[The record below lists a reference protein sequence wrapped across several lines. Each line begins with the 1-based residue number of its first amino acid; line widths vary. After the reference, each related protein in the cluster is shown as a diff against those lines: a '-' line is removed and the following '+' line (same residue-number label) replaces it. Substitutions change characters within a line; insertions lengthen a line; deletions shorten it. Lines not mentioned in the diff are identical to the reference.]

1 MNARNSAYPHNG
13 LFRERRFKVILGP
26 HISEKASVLGDQNNQ
41 YVFKVA
47 MDATKKEVREAVQDL
62 FQVNVTEVSMLNV
75 RGKTKRT
82 ARGFSRKKNWKK
94 AYVSIQ
100 QGQDIDLS
108 LIHI

>member
-1 MNARNSAYPHNG
+1 M
-13 LFRERRFKVILGP
+13 
-26 HISEKASVLGDQNNQ
+26 GDENNQ

-47 MDATKKEVREAVQDL
+47 KDATKKEVREAVEDL

-100 QGQDIDLS
+100 QGQDIDFMVVE
-108 LIHI
+108 

>member
-41 YVFKVA
+41 YVFKVV
-47 MDATKKEVREAVQDL
+47 MDATKKEIRAAVEDL
-62 FQVNVTEVSMLNV
+62 FQVNVIEVSMLNV
-75 RGKTKRT
+75 KGKTKRT
-82 ARGFSRKKNWKK
+82 ARGVSKQKNWKK

-100 QGQDIDLS
+100 QGQDIDFMVVD
-108 LIHI
+108 

>member
-1 MNARNSAYPHNG
+1 MTAKGIGDPNNG
-13 LFRERRFKVILGP
+13 FFRERRFKVILAP
-26 HISEKASVLGDQNNQ
+26 HISEKSSILGDENNQ

-47 MDATKKEVREAVQDL
+47 KDATKKEVREAVEDL

-100 QGQDIDLS
+100 QGQDIDFMV
-108 LIHI
+108 IE